1 MVERFPHKEVVAGSI
16 PAVDTM
22 DNSINYQ
29 FETFPSGLRLVTV
42 PMEGTRAVTVM
53 VMVGT
58 GSKYE
63 TKDING
69 ISHFLEHMMFKGTTK
84 RPGPL
89 DISRELDS
97 LGAQYNAFTDKEMTA
112 YYAKASADKLDI
124 VMDVVFDIYLNSKF
138 PEDGIQ
144 TERHVVVE
152 EINMYNDQPRYIVS
166 KNMEHLLYGDQPAG
180 WDIAG
185 TKENVLGLK
194 REQFVDYF
202 NTHYIASNTVIAVA
216 GAIDPALV
224 KEKVQKYF
232 ENIRQSKNV
241 DKLAVVERQTEP
253 QADVFYKATDQTHFI
268 LGFRAFN
275 MHDERRYALGL
286 LASILGGGMSSRLF
300 SEVREKRGL
309 AYYISASQEE
319 RTDTGFFEI
328 DAGVNNDRALEALT
342 VVMAEI
348 RKIKN
353 AGVTPDELKRAID
366 RTIGGTALALEHS
379 NFLAQSLG
387 GSVLFENKVL
397 TPEEELAKIKAVTRD
412 DITKVLAEVFQENRL
427 NFALVGPFKDAE
439 PFKKLLIL

>member
-1 MVERFPHKEVVAGSI
+1 
-16 PAVDTM
+16 M